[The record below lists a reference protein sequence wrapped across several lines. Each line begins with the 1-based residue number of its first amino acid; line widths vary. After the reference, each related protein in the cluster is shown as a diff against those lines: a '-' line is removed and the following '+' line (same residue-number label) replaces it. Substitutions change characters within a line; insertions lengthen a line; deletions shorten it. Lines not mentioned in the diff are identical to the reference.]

1 MNKTRPTRERRK
13 EKEDYSHPS
22 THFAN
27 IFNDDTEHLPLGLSS
42 SASNKKTVSML
53 VTKLQTSFR
62 LFLYKNKNKIIFEV
76 PKVSARCFP
85 PPACWLVVVG
95 FLAGSGEYLSISR
108 AIWSFSLINHLCTL
122 KGHLHEMVS
131 FTIPTCLEYKIWVA
145 FIFDFVKNL
154 NG

>member
-1 MNKTRPTRERRK
+1 VNEIKTTRERRK
-13 EKEDYSHPS
+13 VEGDYPYPF
-22 THFAN
+22 THFVH

-62 LFLYKNKNKIIFEV
+62 LFLYKNKNKISFEV
-76 PKVSARCFP
+76 PKVSARGFP

-108 AIWSFSLINHLCTL
+108 AIWSFSLNNH
-122 KGHLHEMVS
+122 
-131 FTIPTCLEYKIWVA
+131 
-145 FIFDFVKNL
+145 
-154 NG
+154 